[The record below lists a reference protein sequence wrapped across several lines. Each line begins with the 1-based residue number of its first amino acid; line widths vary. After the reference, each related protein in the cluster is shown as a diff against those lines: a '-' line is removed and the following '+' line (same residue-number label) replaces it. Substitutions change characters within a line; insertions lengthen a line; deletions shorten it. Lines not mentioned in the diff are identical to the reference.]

1 MGENVTFGPP
11 LARTPFGWTPFGLD
25 PLWFWTPF
33 GRPPL
38 DQPPLTDPLWRTSF
52 NPESLPLG
60 LSISLLGRCVVNY
73 EIGCVNANSAMQ
85 FEEGPRLGVFD
96 KVKFISK
103 KAKKENN

>member
-38 DQPPLTDPLWRTSF
+38 TNPLWWTPF

-60 LSISLLGRCVVNY
+60 LPISLLGITTWYIRFY
-73 EIGCVNANSAMQ
+73 LMG
-85 FEEGPRLGVFD
+85 L
-96 KVKFISK
+96 
-103 KAKKENN
+103 

>member
-1 MGENVTFGPP
+1 MGKNVTFGPP

-38 DQPPLTDPLWRTSF
+38 DQPPLTDPLWTTPF

-60 LSISLLGRCVVNY
+60 LPISLLGITTWYIRFY
-73 EIGCVNANSAMQ
+73 LMG
-85 FEEGPRLGVFD
+85 L
-96 KVKFISK
+96 
-103 KAKKENN
+103 